1 MDCTSYREAI
11 SARLDGEA
19 TGLPPAVVDAHL
31 ATCPGC
37 RAWADAALRVT
48 RAARVVPADPVPDLT
63 VAIMSSLR
71 AQADKAAP
79 RRPTEMASPVSVA
92 RFGLFMVA
100 VLQLCTAVPALLG
113 DDAGAPVHIAHEQG
127 SWALAL
133 AVGLLVVV
141 WRPSRASAMLPLV
154 AALVVGL
161 GLTMALDI
169 AAGRTQAAVEA
180 PHGLAFLGLGLL
192 WLMAHPGFG
201 LRRDPPR
208 DPHLAHRA

>member
-1 MDCTSYREAI
+1 VA
-11 SARLDGEA
+11 
-19 TGLPPAVVDAHL
+19 
-31 ATCPGC
+31 
-37 RAWADAALRVT
+37 
-48 RAARVVPADPVPDLT
+48 PADPVPDLT
-63 VAIMSSLR
+63 TAIMSSVA
-71 AQADKAAP
+71 AQADRLAGRAP
-79 RRPTEMASPVSVA
+79 AQVASPVGVA

-100 VLQLCTAVPALLG
+100 VLQLCSAVPALLG
-113 DDAGAPVHIAHEQG
+113 DDAGASVHIAHEQG

-141 WRPSRASAMLPLV
+141 WQPSRAAAMLPLV

-192 WLMAHPGFG
+192 WLVAHPSFG
-201 LRRDPPR
+201 LRRDSHLP
-208 DPHLAHRA
+208 DPA